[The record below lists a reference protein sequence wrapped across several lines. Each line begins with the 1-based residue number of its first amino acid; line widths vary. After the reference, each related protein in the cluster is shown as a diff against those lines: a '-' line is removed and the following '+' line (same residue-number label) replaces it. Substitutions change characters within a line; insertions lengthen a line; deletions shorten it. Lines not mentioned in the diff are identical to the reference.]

1 MNYKL
6 HISENALGVAKS
18 IAEEIYIKAKSKKPE
33 NSFLNLAVSGGSTP
47 RLLFEILAAEYNET
61 MPWEAVRIFWVDERC
76 VPPLHPE
83 SNYGMTHDALLSK
96 IDIPASNIFRMK
108 GEEEPESE
116 AIRYRN
122 ILVNELSSANNFPVF
137 DLILLG
143 MGDDGHTASIFP
155 NQMHLN
161 TLSESVAV
169 ATHPI
174 TGQKRI
180 TLTGNTIRN
189 AHEVVFMITG
199 ENKAKI
205 LAEIVKQKPQAKK
218 YPASYMYSINDVTVF
233 YVDST
238 AASLI

>member
-6 HISENALGVAKS
+6 HISENAVGVAKS
-18 IAEEIYIKAKSKKPE
+18 LAEAIYIKAKNKKSE
-33 NSFLNLAVSGGSTP
+33 NIFLNLAVSGGSTP

-155 NQMHLN
+155 NQMYLN

-174 TGQKRI
+174 TDQKRI

-199 ENKAKI
+199 ENKAEI
-205 LAEIVKQKPQAKK
+205 LAEIIKQKPQAKN
-218 YPASYMYSINDVTVF
+218 YPASYMYSINDVTIF

-238 AASLI
+238 AASLL

>member
-6 HISENALGVAKS
+6 HISENAVDVAKS
-18 IAEEIYIKAKSKKPE
+18 IAEAIYIKAQKKKSE
-33 NSFLNLAVSGGSTP
+33 NSFLNIAVSGGSTP
-47 RLLFEILAAEYNET
+47 RLLFEILATEYNEK
-61 MPWEAVRIFWVDERC
+61 MPWETVRIFWVDERC

-83 SNYGMTHDALLSK
+83 SNYGMTYDTLLSK
-96 IDIPASNIFRMK
+96 VQIPEKNLFRMI

-122 ILVNELSSANNFPVF
+122 ILVNELLSANNFPVF

-143 MGDDGHTASIFP
+143 MGEDGHTASIFP

-169 ATHPI
+169 AIHPI

-205 LAEIVKQKPQAKK
+205 LAEIIKQKPQAKK
-218 YPASYMYSINDVTVF
+218 YPASYMYSINHATIF

-238 AASLI
+238 AASLL